1 MASRP
6 PETLLRHPSVAASQ
20 HRSIPAS
27 QHAADGKLHPR
38 AKCFWE
44 AATRPCLAHAREMRA
59 PLGLIQRPPHPP
71 SKKVTSESS
80 RMSADGTVA
89 FSFEK
94 RIFCVGSSL
103 VTHTSQLSW
112 AHTGSGARAHAR
124 TGRLDCAPKHML
136 LLHARCA
143 CVRRPCLCSAT
154 RCLAH
159 VCVCVCVC
167 AHALLV
173 IQANTDETLVLSWK
187 HTRTRHARTHA
198 HTYSKCACMQ
208 QPHSCMLPSR
218 TERHFSNKLATGAP
232 SGCQGIHPSV

>member
-1 MASRP
+1 MCVYSRVRACVRACTCTSLLDNLLPRCALCYVLTEVFPCVMASRP

-159 VCVCVCVC
+159 VCVCVCTC
-167 AHALLV
+167 AAGY
-173 IQANTDETLVLSWK
+173 TSK
-187 HTRTRHARTHA
+187 H
-198 HTYSKCACMQ
+198 
-208 QPHSCMLPSR
+208 
-218 TERHFSNKLATGAP
+218 
-232 SGCQGIHPSV
+232 

>member
-159 VCVCVCVC
+159 VCVCVCVHMRC
-167 AHALLV
+167 WLYK
-173 IQANTDETLVLSWK
+173 QTLMKRSYS
-187 HTRTRHARTHA
+187 HGSTHA
-198 HTYSKCACMQ
+198 HAMHALMHTHTQNVHACNN
-208 QPHSCMLPSR
+208 HTAACCHHALNAISAI
-218 TERHFSNKLATGAP
+218 N
-232 SGCQGIHPSV
+232 

>member
-1 MASRP
+1 
-6 PETLLRHPSVAASQ
+6 
-20 HRSIPAS
+20 
-27 QHAADGKLHPR
+27 
-38 AKCFWE
+38 
-44 AATRPCLAHAREMRA
+44 
-59 PLGLIQRPPHPP
+59 
-71 SKKVTSESS
+71 
-80 RMSADGTVA
+80 MSADGTVA

-159 VCVCVCVC
+159 VCVCVCTC
-167 AHALLV
+167 AAGY
-173 IQANTDETLVLSWK
+173 TSK
-187 HTRTRHARTHA
+187 HWWNARTLMEA
-198 HTYSKCACMQ
+198 HTHTPCT
-208 QPHSCMLPSR
+208 HSCTHILKMCM
-218 TERHFSNKLATGAP
+218 HATTTQLHAA
-232 SGCQGIHPSV
+232 ITHW